1 MDKVIYQVAMWASVV
16 LACIAGLATVITLAE
31 IAEYGLLMLVPAGL
45 LSIITVGSGFG
56 IVYFGRRF
64 TGHEKVFSNP
74 IEQEVL
80 TSKQRRELRQK
91 RGELVMRRSLIE
103 IENEKD
109 NIVHRQLEAAGD
121 PTKPPHRTRFGDERE
136 QEEFSIYIEDD
147 KISNRLRKQY

>member
-31 IAEYGLLMLVPAGL
+31 IAEYGVVLLIPATL
-45 LSIITVGSGFG
+45 LSITTVGCGFG

-91 RGELVMRRSLIE
+91 RGGLVMQRALIE
-103 IENEKD
+103 IENEQD
-109 NIVHRQLEAAGD
+109 NIVHRQLEAAND
-121 PTKPPHRTRFGDERE
+121 PEKPPHKTRFGDEQE
-136 QEEFSIYIEDD
+136 TEEFTVYVDDD
-147 KISNRLRKQY
+147 KWQRRKQY